1 AELRAKT
8 GETNRLEMITARSQ
22 SLEIKNQLQQNNAD
36 IGISMRNLQILL
48 NTSEVLFPA
57 DTLIKKQVLQ
67 LWPDTMAV
75 ASNPTLAKALQQVEV
90 TGLEK
95 KVEQSK
101 ALPDLTIG
109 YFSQTMQG
117 VQEIN
122 SVPTTFGPGD
132 RFNGLQAGITVP
144 LWYKPFSAKVKAAGI
159 QQNIAKANAEA
170 YHKTLFSNY
179 RSLLDELEKYNRSVD
194 FYEQQAVP
202 EANYIIGQSGLSYKA
217 GDMDYLD
224 FVLSLNRALSIR
236 QNYLDALNSYMQTL
250 INLEY
255 ITGKT
260 L

>member
-1 AELRAKT
+1 MIRIDSISKQNGHQLLFVEAAAALNRGEKIGLVGPNGAGKT
-8 GETNRLEMITARSQ
+8 TLFRMITGR
-22 SLEIKNQLQQNNAD
+22 EEPD
-36 IGISMRNLQILL
+36 EG
-48 NTSEVLFPA
+48 
-57 DTLIKKQVLQ
+57 QV
-67 LWPDTMAV
+67 T
-75 ASNPTLAKALQQVEV
+75 VERG
-90 TGLEK
+90 T
-95 KVEQSK
+95 
-101 ALPDLTIG
+101 TIG

-122 SVPTTFGPGD
+122 SVPTTFGAGD

-170 YHKTLFSNY
+170 YHKTLFTNY